1 MRNGFILALIPFLL
15 AAAEKPTTEP
25 STRPAVDRSA
35 QTPDFCQVDPAAGLP
50 RDGGSF
56 CGPVS
61 ASNAMMYLAHTG
73 YPKLKPDAPDEKTAQ
88 IALIHTISSKDFM
101 NTDEHA
107 GTGPTGVMIGIKKYV
122 EAAGYS
128 IDRIEYQGADHI
140 KAFKQAGPI
149 PTAEFLRQGL
159 SVPHSVVLL
168 NLAWKKLDV
177 DKQTYSRIGGHWI
190 TLVGFGK
197 TADGKDDPNVFLIH
211 DPSPMSGMTFTTEH
225 VTLEP
230 VHGTFVFTSS
240 AGKDTSTS
248 AEGYLEFKGD
258 IKLKPTATAAVLNRA
273 VLVVLKPPGSQQ

>member
-1 MRNGFILALIPFLL
+1 MHNSSILALILFFL
-15 AAAEKPTTEP
+15 AADKAT
-25 STRPAVDRSA
+25 TRPALDRSA

-73 YPKLKPDAPDEKTAQ
+73 YPKLKPDAPDEKAAQ
-88 IALIHTISSKDFM
+88 IALIHTIASPHFM
-101 NTDEHA
+101 NTDEYA
-107 GTGPTGVMIGIKKYV
+107 GTGPTGVMTGIKKYV

-140 KAFKQAGPI
+140 KAFKRAGPI
-149 PTAEFLRQGL
+149 PTADFLREGL

-168 NLAWKKLDV
+168 NIAWKKLDP

-190 TLVGFGK
+190 TLVGFEK
-197 TADGKDDPNVFLIH
+197 IADGKDDPSVFLIH

-230 VHGTFVFTSS
+230 IHGTFLTTGSGGTETHAS
-240 AGKDTSTS
+240 AD
-248 AEGYLEFKGD
+248 GYFELKGE
-258 IKLKPTATAAVLNRA
+258 IKLKANSTTAVVNRA
-273 VLVVLKPPGSQQ
+273 VLVVLKPPASDR